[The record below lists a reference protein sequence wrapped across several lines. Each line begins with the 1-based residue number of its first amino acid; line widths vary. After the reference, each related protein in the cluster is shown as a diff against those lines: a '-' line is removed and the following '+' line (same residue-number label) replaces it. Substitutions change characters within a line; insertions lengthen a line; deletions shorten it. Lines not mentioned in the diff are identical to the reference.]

1 MVEDDGTSSTYSDA
15 IYAGPEATAPET
27 GSSIGIYTDWR
38 LALPIG
44 PYLPVAGSVSLIDFN
59 TGSGYRLYGNS
70 PPYPDPTTIAQFVK
84 SEYTVAAGSGEA
96 PWVADFDAW
105 LLYLEQWVEQ
115 VQQSTVTSADVF
127 DATGKITHLTFHI
140 PVLATDLELGEGI
153 EALFTLDTKIIGT
166 EFDDQFTSGAGAD
179 EIQAGKGAD
188 TIREFKGADTIDGGE
203 NDDTLKLTATSADLN
218 AAGDDKLLNLET
230 ISAKD
235 AAAGVTIDLRSQ
247 TEGFIIEGSALDDT
261 ITGGA
266 GADTITGGAGA
277 DTIKEF
283 KGPDNIDG
291 GENDDTLKLTVTS
304 ADLNAAGDDK
314 VLNLETISAKDAATG
329 VIIDLHSQ
337 TEGFTIEGSG
347 LDDTITGGAGADTVN
362 EFRGADTLDGDA
374 GDDVLKLTATSLT
387 LNAATDDK
395 LRNLET
401 VSAKEAL
408 SGVVI
413 DLHLQTDGFTIDG
426 SAGVDKITGSKG
438 DDHVN
443 LGDFGSTVFG
453 TNGSDIVTGGALADT
468 FDFIDAPD
476 KEFGGFNFGLT
487 QELDGK
493 SFAGGFDSAP
503 DRVRLPFAPND
514 YAITTTLGADF
525 NSTHAVIELES
536 GPQIDFVTKNIEK
549 VVFDQQVDNRIAL
562 DPRGG
567 VIKEAVQ
574 LAINAYPAENA
585 DVSSRNWHPLS
596 AIELGMA
603 PSGYGGANDFTFIEG
618 KYNSD
623 NAQAIVATG
632 IFNGQRTVTLD
643 FAGTDLS
650 EVWDV
655 AHWTAFEAHYRQFSP
670 LIAALKEYVAD
681 SANGIQQLLI
691 SGHSLGA
698 AITQLAIADDW
709 AVPAFGYTMATPG
722 ATKVPLGAP
731 MINFLHSGDPISIAQ
746 DVTYLTRGVAGFT
759 VIVDTPFGLGAHST
773 SLYQENIARFIEFA
787 FEEGSLFFDTPLAQ
801 SIRNNTRLFATG
813 SLEFALGTGL
823 DDQLVAL
830 RQDNYVLGGAGP
842 DSITVLPVLVDAG
855 RPSYGYG
862 GNFRSI
868 DGGSGNDTIIF
879 EAPIPDQAAALARSL
894 RVIPSG
900 QDVDIELDGEH
911 VGKARSIEKIVIGI
925 YEFDGLGIPA
935 NEAATKLFSA
945 PVAPLLLRDSVEDAP
960 FSQDLLASASD
971 PGGATLTV
979 LGLATSVTSMGGRIL
994 TLGSDYTLIGTTL
1007 TLTAAG
1013 LAKFN
1018 SLSADQSDRVTF
1030 PYEVAN
1036 EASATASSLT
1046 LEIGGANDAPQLG
1059 DPIPDQV
1066 AVAGSAFVFAPSPNT
1081 FHDVDDGDRL
1091 TFSAT
1096 VASDTTFSALLAT
1109 GAPLPSWISLDAETG
1124 QMTGR
1129 PTAADVGV
1137 FEITLTAT
1145 DLSGLFASDTFEFVV
1160 RQPDPPANHAPVI
1173 VSDGGGK
1180 TASIVISDDAKFVTR
1195 VKATDADA
1203 GSKIE
1208 YSLADPADR
1217 KLFKINSKTGELSF
1231 KSEPPEGRD
1240 YQVEVVAS
1248 DGQLQGV
1255 QTIEVQVARG
1265 PFAHGNSGVSDTFV
1279 FDKHLGLEIVSNFD
1293 AAQDVLEFDH
1303 RMFRHLDSD
1312 ASSSELLDVVKD
1324 HSFHIGGDLA
1334 ILTDSRDLIYLR
1346 GTSIQELT
1354 GGNLVLT

>member
-1 MVEDDGTSSTYSDA
+1 MVAAVTVDYSQSYKQGVDHSLAYFQTLSPPDGFVVGLFNPTFSIMRSFNVRVVDGTINSHPDA
-15 IYAGPEATAPET
+15 IYVGPEAAAPET
-27 GSSIGIYTDWR
+27 GSSLGLYTDWP
-38 LALPIG
+38 LALPITQ
-44 PYLPVAGSVSLIDFN
+44 YLPVAGAVSLINFN
-59 TGSGYRLYGNS
+59 TGSGYRLYGNL
-70 PPYPDPTTIAQFVK
+70 PAYPDPTTIALFVK

-105 LLYLEQWVEQ
+105 LLYLEQWVQQ

-127 DATGKITHLTFHI
+127 DATGKIAHLTFHI

-153 EALFTLDTKIIGT
+153 ESLFTLDTKIIGT
-166 EFDDQFTSGAGAD
+166 DFDDQFTSGAGAD

-188 TIREFKGADTIDGGE
+188 TIKEFKGADTIDGGE
-203 NDDTLKLTATSADLN
+203 NDDTLKLTVTSADLN
-218 AAGDDKLLNLET
+218 AAGDDKLLNVET

-235 AAAGVTIDLRSQ
+235 AAAGVTIELRSQ

-266 GADTITGGAGA
+266 GADTI
-277 DTIKEF
+277 KEF
-283 KGPDNIDG
+283 K
-291 GENDDTLKLTVTS
+291 
-304 ADLNAAGDDK
+304 
-314 VLNLETISAKDAATG
+314 
-329 VIIDLHSQ
+329 
-337 TEGFTIEGSG
+337 
-347 LDDTITGGAGADTVN
+347 
-362 EFRGADTLDGDA
+362 GADTLDGDA
-374 GDDVLKLTATSLT
+374 GQDVLKLTATSLT

-438 DDHVN
+438 NDHVN

-453 TNGSDIVTGGALADT
+453 TNGSDIITGGAFADT

-476 KEFGGFNFGLT
+476 KEFSGFDFGLI

-493 SFAGGFDSAP
+493 SFAGGFDSVP

-525 NSTHAVIELES
+525 NATHTVIELES

-562 DPRGG
+562 DLRGG
-567 VIKEAVQ
+567 VVKEAVQ
-574 LAINAYPAENA
+574 LAINAYPEVNA
-585 DVSSRNWHPLS
+585 DVADHNWHPLS
-596 AIELGMA
+596 AIELGIA
-603 PSGYGGANDFTFIEG
+603 PSGYGGVNDYTFIEG
-618 KYNSD
+618 KYDSA

-632 IFNGQRTVTLD
+632 IFNSQRTVTLD
-643 FAGTDLS
+643 FAGTDTS

-655 AHWTAFEAHYRQFSP
+655 LHWAAFEAHYRQFSP

-709 AVPAFGYTMATPG
+709 AVPTFGYTMATPG

-731 MINFLHSGDPISIAQ
+731 MINFLHSTDVISIAQ
-746 DVTYLTRGVAGFT
+746 DPTYLTRGVAGFT
-759 VIVDTPFGLGAHST
+759 VIIDTPFDPNDLIATHDKF
-773 SLYQENIARFIEFA
+773 LYQDNIARFVDFA
-787 FEEGSLFFDTPLAQ
+787 FEEGSLFFDTPLAR
-801 SIRNNTRLFATG
+801 SVRDNTRFFSTG
-813 SLEFALGTGL
+813 AQEFALGTGL
-823 DDQLVAL
+823 DDELVAL
-830 RQDNYVLGGAGP
+830 RQDNYVLGGAGA
-842 DSITVLPVLVDAG
+842 DSVIIGPLDYAA
-855 RPSYGYG
+855 G
-862 GNFRSI
+862 GNFRSF
-868 DGGSGNDTIIF
+868 DGGSGNDTIVF
-879 EAPIPDQAAALARSL
+879 EVPFPKDPATLARTL
-894 RVIPSG
+894 RVTPSG

-925 YEFDGLGIPA
+925 YEFDGVGIPA
-935 NEAATKLFSA
+935 NEAAANLFSA
-945 PVAPLLLRDSVEDAP
+945 PVAPLLLRDSGEDAP
-960 FSQDLLASASD
+960 FSQDLLANASD
-971 PGGATLTV
+971 PGGGALTV
-979 LGLATSVTSMGGRIL
+979 LGLATSVTSTGGRIL
-994 TLGSDYTLIGTTL
+994 TLGSDYTLVGTTL

-1013 LAKFN
+1013 LARFN

-1036 EASATASSLT
+1036 EVSATASSLT

-1066 AVAGSAFVFAPSPNT
+1066 AVAGSAFVFAPSLTT
-1081 FHDVDDGDRL
+1081 FNDVDDGDRL
-1091 TFSAT
+1091 TFSASLR
-1096 VASDTTFSALLAT
+1096 SDAAFSALLAT

-1124 QMTGR
+1124 QMTGQ

-1145 DLSGLFASDTFEFVV
+1145 DRSGLFASDTFEFVV

-1173 VSDGGGK
+1173 DSDGGGE
-1180 TASIVISDDAKFVTR
+1180 TASIIISDDAKFVTG
-1195 VKATDADA
+1195 VKATDADTDA
-1203 GSKIE
+1203 KIE

-1231 KSEPPEGRD
+1231 KSEPPEGRT

-1248 DGQLQGV
+1248 DGQLQDN

-1265 PFAHGNSGVSDTFV
+1265 PFANGNSGVSDTFV
-1279 FDKHLGLEIVSNFD
+1279 FDKHLDLEIVSNFD

-1303 RMFRHLDSD
+1303 RMFRHLDAK

-1324 HSFHIGGDLA
+1324 HSFQIGCDLA

-1346 GTSIQELT
+1346 DTSIQELT
-1354 GGNLVLT
+1354 SGNLVLA